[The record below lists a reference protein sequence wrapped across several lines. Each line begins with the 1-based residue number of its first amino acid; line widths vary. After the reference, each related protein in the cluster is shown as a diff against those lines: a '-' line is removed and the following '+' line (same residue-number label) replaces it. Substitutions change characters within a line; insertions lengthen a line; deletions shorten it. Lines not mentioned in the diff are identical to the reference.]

1 MPETS
6 AHALVKPPTLFETMS
21 EHQVAAVEVR
31 RIRAS
36 EWRELR
42 SLRLEALLDSPRSF
56 GSTHK
61 EELRRP
67 DRDWR
72 ERAAAGAAGE
82 DEIAVAAVADGR
94 WVGMARG
101 RLEARLA
108 HLIAVYVQPEWRQR
122 GIGRAVSQAV
132 VEWARQRGASE
143 VVLSVSDW
151 NQGARRVYEAIG
163 FVPTGVKRPLPW
175 TASVIESEMRLK
187 LG

>member
-1 MPETS
+1 
-6 AHALVKPPTLFETMS
+6 MS

-42 SLRLEALLDSPRSF
+42 RLRLEALLDSPRSF

-61 EELRRP
+61 DEVRRR

-82 DEIAVAAVADGR
+82 DEIAIAAVADGR

-132 VEWARQRGASE
+132 VQWARERGAGE

-163 FVPTGVKRPLPW
+163 FVPTGVTKGLPW
-175 TASVIESEMRLK
+175 DASVIESEMRLR
-187 LG
+187 LA